1 VSMEP
6 PYVQTIPRGESRA
19 FTFDVWLVITPRNGE
34 VAPDLMDFKVKKEP
48 AEVASLVPFL
58 LAREYEFTH
67 TLTEHYDYYPI
78 IFLHGMNATGES
90 WFQPAWEDGYDD
102 STALE
107 KVLNNHYRE
116 YRLGSISGQDNIL
129 DREETPLP
137 SIGSSYP
144 KRMIY
149 VVEYYKA
156 YYHPGTDA
164 DSQGVIGSN
173 EEVFPSEPGDR
184 DDYNQLKKYGE
195 YGKVVG
201 YQIKQICKSTYS
213 DKVHIVAHSMGGMV
227 ARSAIKYYGC
237 ENCVNRVLMLATPNN
252 GCHYSDIQQWA
263 IETSIIPKWTRPGE
277 AAELKVRD
285 VKFNRRDSGGENWWY
300 VWLNQGDWPGAVE
313 YATIAGILND
323 QLFGL
328 GPADGIV
335 DPHWVHWGAARFNAV
350 HYSAH
355 SSAPAGKLWFFGAWD
370 TKGASSLIANE
381 LTTEYI
387 KHWVIDGD
395 ESKTGEIRVSR
406 VYFEGIENN
415 ILFLQCEFES
425 LQDFNLL
432 SVQCILYG
440 RESGNPTWHSVDV
453 VDASYRQGVN
463 VGGNW
468 WRWGFKLN
476 VPENEYEEYDE
487 FGVTTIFYNLEG
499 IKTEVP

>member
-1 VSMEP
+1 
-6 PYVQTIPRGESRA
+6 
-19 FTFDVWLVITPRNGE
+19 
-34 VAPDLMDFKVKKEP
+34 
-48 AEVASLVPFL
+48 
-58 LAREYEFTH
+58 
-67 TLTEHYDYYPI
+67 
-78 IFLHGMNATGES
+78 MNATGES

-213 DKVHIVAHSMGGMV
+213 
-227 ARSAIKYYGC
+227 
-237 ENCVNRVLMLATPNN
+237 
-252 GCHYSDIQQWA
+252 
-263 IETSIIPKWTRPGE
+263 
-277 AAELKVRD
+277 
-285 VKFNRRDSGGENWWY
+285 
-300 VWLNQGDWPGAVE
+300 
-313 YATIAGILND
+313 
-323 QLFGL
+323 
-328 GPADGIV
+328 
-335 DPHWVHWGAARFNAV
+335 
-350 HYSAH
+350 
-355 SSAPAGKLWFFGAWD
+355 
-370 TKGASSLIANE
+370 
-381 LTTEYI
+381 
-387 KHWVIDGD
+387 
-395 ESKTGEIRVSR
+395 
-406 VYFEGIENN
+406 
-415 ILFLQCEFES
+415 
-425 LQDFNLL
+425 L

-440 RESGNPTWHSVDV
+440 RESGNPTWHSVNV